1 MSTAQEASWVPADSF
16 GSRLIQL
23 RRAMGLGQK
32 EMALKCGYNDRT
44 WNTWE
49 RGAVPRKLN
58 EVVAAIHRATGVD
71 RDWLMWGYGTS
82 GPGRA
87 NLPTEG
93 RLLSS
98 RAA

>member
-1 MSTAQEASWVPADSF
+1 MSTAQEGSWVPADSF

-32 EMALKCGYNDRT
+32 EMALRCGYNDRT

-58 EVVAAIHRATGVD
+58 EVVDAIHRATGVR
-71 RDWLMWGYGTS
+71 RDWLMWGHHDG
-82 GPGRA
+82 GPDRA
-87 NLPTEG
+87 NLPGEG

-98 RAA
+98 AA